1 MTSVGYQNPI
11 SGGCGSGGPSRPM
24 LRGLGGRPIRGGGIR
39 GYIARQTIDTDNDDQ
54 YAQTRF
60 VLRDVWNTSYVNQLG
75 NKKRIITP
83 FRAVTNSGD
92 ILSRKNYTCGGS
104 TQTFQSRPGLNGLR
118 QRFGSIMSRCDD
130 SGIPAA
136 ACNVKYV
143 YDSSDYV
150 TYLKQRAVNL
160 NYNDYSN
167 GGDQSS
173 ASQSAWRAI
182 RRY

>member
-1 MTSVGYQNPI
+1 MTSIGYQNPV
-11 SGGCGSGGPSRPM
+11 SSGCGGGPGFSM
-24 LRGLGGRPIRGGGIR
+24 LKGLGGRPVRGGAIRGF
-39 GYIARQTIDTDNDDQ
+39 IARQTGDTDNDNE

-60 VLRDVWNTSYVNQLG
+60 ALRDAWNTNYVNQLG
-75 NKKRIITP
+75 NDKRATTP

-92 ILSRKNYTCGGS
+92 ILSRKNYSCGGP
-104 TQTFQSRPGLNGLR
+104 TQTFQSRPGMNGLR
-118 QRFGSIMSRCDD
+118 HRFGAVQSRCDE

-143 YDSSDYV
+143 YDSSNYV
-150 TYLKQRAVNL
+150 TYLKQRAVNR

-167 GGDQSS
+167 GGDESS
-173 ASQSAWRAI
+173 ASQSAQRAI

>member
-1 MTSVGYQNPI
+1 MTSIGFSNPI
-11 SGGCGSGGPSRPM
+11 NGSTGGPGYSM
-24 LRGLGGRPIRGGGIR
+24 LKGLGGKPIRGGGIR
-39 GYIARQTIDTDNDDQ
+39 GFIARTTVDTDNESA
-54 YAQTRF
+54 YARTRF
-60 VLRDVWNTSYVNQLG
+60 TLRDSWNTNYVNQLG

-83 FRAVTNSGD
+83 FRAVTNAGD
-92 ILSRKNYTCGGS
+92 ILSRKYYSCGGS

-118 QRFGSIMSRCDD
+118 GRFGAIQSRCDD

-136 ACNVKYV
+136 ACNVKFV
-143 YDSSDYV
+143 YDSSDYIKF
-150 TYLKQRAVNL
+150 LKQQAVNK

-167 GGDQSS
+167 GGDESS

>member
-11 SGGCGSGGPSRPM
+11 SSGCGSSPGFDM
-24 LRGLGGRPIRGGGIR
+24 LKGLGGRPIRGGGIR
-39 GYIARQTIDTDNDDQ
+39 GYIAPQVGDTGNDHA

-60 VLRDVWNTSYVNQLG
+60 TLRDAWNTNYVKEGSNY
-75 NKKRIITP
+75 KRVITP

-92 ILSRKNYTCGGS
+92 ILSRKYYSCGGPN
-104 TQTFQSRPGLNGLR
+104 QTFQSRPGLNGLR
-118 QRFGSIMSRCDD
+118 GRFGAIQSRCDD

-150 TYLKQRAVNL
+150 TYLKQRAVNR

-167 GGDQSS
+167 GGDEHSG
-173 ASQSAWRAI
+173 SQSAYRAI

>member
-11 SGGCGSGGPSRPM
+11 SGGCGSGPGFSM
-24 LRGLGGRPIRGGGIR
+24 IKGLGGRPVLGGGIR
-39 GYIARQTIDTDNDDQ
+39 GYIARQTIDTDNDNE

-60 VLRDVWNTSYVNQLG
+60 TLRDAWNTNYVNQLG

-83 FRAVTNSGD
+83 FRAVNNSGD
-92 ILSRKNYTCGGS
+92 ILSRKNYSCGGS

-118 QRFGSIMSRCDD
+118 QRFGAIMSRCDD
-130 SGIPAA
+130 SGIPPA

-143 YDSSDYV
+143 YDSSDYA
-150 TYLKQRAVNL
+150 TYLRQRAINR

-167 GGDQSS
+167 GGDDSS
-173 ASQSAWRAI
+173 SSQSAWRAI